1 MNAETLPE
9 SVQLQ
14 QSSSFAVVK
23 NLYNTIKELILII
36 KDCFKM
42 SGSSSTS
49 TGTKSAKDILA
60 QLANILPT
68 STYMAFQ
75 VIAPLATNNG
85 HCGLTEKI
93 VTGVLLVVFAV
104 IITFSCFTD
113 SVKIG
118 DKVYYGIVTSKGLW
132 NWSFSGVISGAD
144 TNFYTGGTTKYKLR
158 AWDFVNAFV
167 SLIAFAA
174 LTLLADPIASC
185 FFPRLSST
193 VYKAVPLI
201 VGVLVSFIVS
211 FAPAARNGVGY
222 TISIH
227 SVSSASTTASLLQHE
242 EPADSRPAP

>member
-1 MNAETLPE
+1 MNAEIVQE
-9 SVQLQ
+9 SVQPQ
-14 QSSSFAVVK
+14 KSSCIAVIK
-23 NLYNTIKELILII
+23 NLYKTVKELIPII

-49 TGTKSAKDILA
+49 SGTKSTKDILT

-85 HCGLTEKI
+85 HCGLTEKV
-93 VTGVLLVVFAV
+93 VTGILLVVFA
-104 IITFSCFTD
+104 IIIMFSCFTD

-144 TNFYTGGTTKYKLR
+144 TNFYTGGSTKYKVR
-158 AWDFVNAFV
+158 AWDFINAFV

-201 VGVLVSFIVS
+201 VGVVVAFIVS
-211 FAPAARNGVGY
+211 FAPTARNGVGY
-222 TISIH
+222 SISIH
-227 SVSSASTTASLLQHE
+227 SVSASTTASLLQHE
-242 EPADSRPAP
+242 EPAISRPAP